1 MTIQTVDQTS
11 KDYFYSL
18 NIIHLGLTLGQILFA
33 VVVYFLLASGQRSA
47 GDEQMNETFQLI
59 VPFLIIGGVTGGML
73 LARNRLESIRAKKD
87 LKEKMIDYRSTL
99 MLKYAL
105 WEAPSLV
112 SIIGYL
118 MTGNLFYLGLSAVVI
133 GLFLLNR
140 PTRDRAATELELSPS
155 ERAAIENPATVI
167 A

>member
-1 MTIQTVDQTS
+1 MVNQGVEQTS
-11 KDYFYSL
+11 KDYFSAL
-18 NIIHLGLTLGQILFA
+18 NIVHLGLTLGQILFA
-33 VVVYFLLASGQRSA
+33 VVVYFLLASGQRSPDA
-47 GDEQMNETFQLI
+47 EGSDEMFQMI

-73 LARNRLESIRAKKD
+73 LARNRLEAIREKKD
-87 LKEKMIDYRSTL
+87 LKEKMTDYRSTL

-105 WEAPSLV
+105 WEAPSLI

-155 ERAAIENPATVI
+155 ERAAIENPTTI
-167 A
+167 IT

>member
-1 MTIQTVDQTS
+1 MTNQSEEQTS
-11 KDYFYSL
+11 KYYFYSL

-33 VVVYFLLASGQRSA
+33 VVVYFLFASGQRGA
-47 GDEQMNETFQLI
+47 GDAELNETFQMI
-59 VPFLIIGGVTGGML
+59 VPFLILGGVTGGML
-73 LARNRLESIRAKKD
+73 LTRNRLESIRAKND

-105 WEAPSLV
+105 WEAPSLI

-140 PTRDRAATELELSPS
+140 PTRDRAASELELSPS
-155 ERAAIENPATVI
+155 ERAAIENPTTVI
-167 A
+167 T